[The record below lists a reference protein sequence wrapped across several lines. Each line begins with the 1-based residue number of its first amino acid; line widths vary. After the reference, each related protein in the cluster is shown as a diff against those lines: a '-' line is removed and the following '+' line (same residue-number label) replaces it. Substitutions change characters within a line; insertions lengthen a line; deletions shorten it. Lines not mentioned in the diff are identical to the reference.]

1 MKSVIVIEERL
12 KREDL
17 ANLPDEATE
26 AMTVVAKTGV
36 YYGYAQVIPPA
47 ERMGE
52 FEKGE
57 LAVLPMVMSLGWNPF
72 YDNKKMTAV
81 SQRSIC
87 VRQVCIT
94 IRCRRSTS
102 CMASREISM
111 ALRCG
116 PLCLDIFGQ
125 S

>member
-1 MKSVIVIEERL
+1 MVEGVRIWDALLVSDLKSVIVIEERL

-87 VRQVCIT
+87 V
-94 IRCRRSTS
+94 
-102 CMASREISM
+102 ASSLYNDKM
-111 ALRCG
+111 
-116 PLCLDIFGQ
+116 
-125 S
+125 

>member
-1 MKSVIVIEERL
+1 LSSA
-12 KREDL
+12 

-26 AMTVVAKTGV
+26 KMTVVAKTGV

-47 ERMGE
+47 EKTGE
-52 FEKGE
+52 FEPGE
-57 LAVLPMVMSLGWNPF
+57 LVVLPMVMSLGWNPF

-81 SQRSIC
+81 SRNVC
-87 VRQVCIT
+87 FRQAQIL
-94 IRCRRSTS
+94 IRYRKSTS

-111 ALRCG
+111 ALKCV
-116 PLCLDIFGQ
+116 LSFLDISGQ